1 MNSSPLTISLQTAF
15 VSTAF
20 SFVLGM
26 LLARWRLTARAPWGS
41 IVDGVMVL
49 PVALPPTVVGLGLLI
64 LLGPASIVG
73 EFVEILFTWPATVVA
88 SFVVS
93 FPLMYLTTRAALEQ
107 VDKSLIDLART
118 YGYSEQRILWRVM
131 LPLAWP
137 GVATGLLFAFVRAL
151 GEFGATLMI
160 AGNIPGKTQTL
171 PLAIF
176 FAVEAGELG
185 EALFLAGLSSALA
198 VLVVLALSR
207 IRTSA

>member
-1 MNSSPLTISLQTAF
+1 
-15 VSTAF
+15 
-20 SFVLGM
+20 M

-73 EFVEILFTWPATVVA
+73 EFVEILFTWPATIVA

-151 GEFGATLMI
+151 GEFGATLMF
-160 AGNIPGKTQTL
+160 AGNLPGRTQTM
-171 PLAIF
+171 PLLVYGAFERDVNLALWTGLVLVAI
-176 FAVEAGELG
+176 
-185 EALFLAGLSSALA
+185 ALCALA
-198 VLVVLALSR
+198 VGRLLAKGSTLP
-207 IRTSA
+207 TAPLP